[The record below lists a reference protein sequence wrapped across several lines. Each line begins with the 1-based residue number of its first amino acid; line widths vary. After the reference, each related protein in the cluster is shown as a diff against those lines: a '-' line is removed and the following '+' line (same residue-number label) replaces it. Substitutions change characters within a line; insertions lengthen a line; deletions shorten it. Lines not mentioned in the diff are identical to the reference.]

1 MIETLQTI
9 AQGVIASL
17 SWTDLVVIAA
27 LVLLEAA
34 LSADNAVALAA
45 LVKHLPNQ
53 QEQNRALRWGMVGA
67 FGFRILI
74 VLTATWLLDYWPA
87 KVIGAAYLLWLA
99 FQHFRQDDDDEEN
112 RIPSSANFWQTIL
125 LVEMTDLV
133 FSFDSIAAS
142 IAVSPKA
149 WVIITGGILGIILMR
164 YMASFF
170 LRWLDEFGRL
180 EDAAYFMIAIVGG
193 RMMFNVLLPDLE
205 IPEWVMLVVIV
216 GAFVWGFSQRRDPK
230 VVTAQTA
237 QTAQTVDCY
246 PSLDLQEAASIHD
259 SSVCESGELSSTEAV
274 EVK

>member
-1 MIETLQTI
+1 MMETLQTI

-17 SWTDLVVIAA
+17 TWTDLVVIAA

-99 FQHFRQDDDDEEN
+99 FQHFRQDDEDDEN

-142 IAVSPKA
+142 IAVSPKP

-180 EDAAYFMIAIVGG
+180 EDAAYFMIAVVGG

-216 GAFVWGFSQRRDPK
+216 GAFIWGFSQRKDPNSE
-230 VVTAQTA
+230 TAED
-237 QTAQTVDCY
+237 VKIY
-246 PSLDLQEAASIHD
+246 PSLDFQEAGSVHD
-259 SSVCESGELSSTEAV
+259 SSAHESGELSSTEAV